1 MPATASVKVRIDDLR
16 RVLRDHAHRYYVL
29 DEPSLPDGEYDALYA
44 ELLALEQAHPELITP
59 DSPSQRVGAAPDSAF
74 ETITHSVPMLS
85 LDNALTED
93 EWLAFDQRAR
103 ERLGWDLSVGLPYVC
118 EPKFDGLAVSLLYR
132 DGILVQAATRGDGQS
147 GENIT
152 ANIRTIRS
160 VPLRLIQSK
169 YEPSLLEVRG
179 EVLMPQQGF
188 EALNAQ
194 QIARG
199 DKPFANPR
207 NAAAGALRQLDPS
220 ITAQRPLDFYA
231 YAVAQIE
238 GADWPNSHGQTLSWL
253 ANLGFKQ
260 SHLVKQGR
268 GPVFVQQ
275 AWQSLLDARESL
287 PFAIDGMVVKVDD
300 RQLQRDL
307 GYVARAPRWAVAYKF
322 PAQEASTLLEAVD
335 FQVGRTGALTPV
347 ARLTPVSVGGV
358 MVSNATLHNIDE
370 IERLDLRIGDRV
382 VIYRA
387 GDVIPKVMRR
397 LDDNDTE
404 HERRQRVSLPTQC
417 PVCQSAVVRLED
429 EAVARCGAGL
439 FCPAQ
444 RKEVLKHFASR
455 RAMDIDGLGD
465 KWIELLIAQELVHS
479 SADLYS
485 LTPEQLLTLPRMAEK
500 SATNLLNA
508 IAKSRDTTLARFLY
522 ALGIRDVGETTAAAL
537 ARQFGRLD
545 ALLAADEAALLATPD
560 VGPVV
565 ASSIRQFLSEPHNQQ
580 IIAQLQAAGVNW
592 SDQAAAQDLPQ
603 PLAGQTWV
611 LTGTLATIGRDEAGD
626 RLRALGA
633 KVSGSVSK
641 KTHAVVAGERAGSK
655 LDAAKEHQVQILDE
669 TALLALLAEHEQM
682 S

>member
-1 MPATASVKVRIDDLR
+1 MPAIASVKVRIDDLR

-59 DSPSQRVGAAPDSAF
+59 DSPSRRVGAAPDSAF

-132 DGILVQAATRGDGQS
+132 DGLLVQAATRGDGQS

-169 YEPSLLEVRG
+169 FEPSLLEVRG

-194 QIARG
+194 QAARG

-231 YAVAQIE
+231 YAVAQIK

-565 ASSIRQFLSEPHNQQ
+565 ASSIRQFLSEPHNQE

>member
-1 MPATASVKVRIDDLR
+1 MSARADELR
-16 RVLRDHAHRYYVL
+16 RMLREHAHRYYVL

-44 ELLALEQAHPELITP
+44 ELVTLERAHAELITP
-59 DSPSQRVGAAPDSAF
+59 DSPTQRVGAPPSSAF
-74 ETITHSVPMLS
+74 HAISHSVPMLS

-93 EWLAFDQRAR
+93 QWLAFDQRAR
-103 ERLGWDLSVGLPYVC
+103 ERLNWDLSVGLPYVC

-132 DGILVQAATRGDGQS
+132 DGLLVQAATRGDGQT
-147 GENIT
+147 GEDIT

-160 VPLRLIQSK
+160 VPLRLSSATA
-169 YEPSLLEVRG
+169 PALLEVRG
-179 EVLMPQQGF
+179 EVLMPQHGF

-194 QIARG
+194 QAERG
-199 DKPFANPR
+199 DKLFANPR

-231 YAVAQIE
+231 YAIAQID
-238 GADWPNSHGQTLSWL
+238 GADWPITHAQALNWL
-253 ANLGFKQ
+253 ASLGFKQ

-268 GPVFVQQ
+268 GAVFVQQ
-275 AWQSLLDARESL
+275 AWQALLDARESL

-307 GYVARAPRWAVAYKF
+307 GFVARAPRWAVAYKF
-322 PAQEASTLLEAVD
+322 PAQEASTRIESVD

-358 MVSNATLHNIDE
+358 VVSNATLHNIDE

-397 LDDNDTE
+397 LDDNDAE
-404 HERRQRVSLPTQC
+404 HAQRTPIKLPTEC

-444 RKEVLKHFASR
+444 RKEALKHFASR

-479 SADLYS
+479 SADLYA
-485 LTPEQLLTLPRMAEK
+485 LTLEQLL
-500 SATNLLNA
+500 
-508 IAKSRDTTLARFLY
+508 
-522 ALGIRDVGETTAAAL
+522 
-537 ARQFGRLD
+537 
-545 ALLAADEAALLATPD
+545 
-560 VGPVV
+560 
-565 ASSIRQFLSEPHNQQ
+565 
-580 IIAQLQAAGVNW
+580 
-592 SDQAAAQDLPQ
+592 
-603 PLAGQTWV
+603 
-611 LTGTLATIGRDEAGD
+611 
-626 RLRALGA
+626 
-633 KVSGSVSK
+633 
-641 KTHAVVAGERAGSK
+641 
-655 LDAAKEHQVQILDE
+655 
-669 TALLALLAEHEQM
+669 
-682 S
+682 